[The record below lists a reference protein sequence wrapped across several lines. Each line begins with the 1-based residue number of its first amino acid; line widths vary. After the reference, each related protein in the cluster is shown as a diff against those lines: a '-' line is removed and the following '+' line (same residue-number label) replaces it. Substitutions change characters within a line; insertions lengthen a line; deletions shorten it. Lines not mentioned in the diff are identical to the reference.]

1 MSIQLKPML
10 AVAAELD
17 KLKYPLLASVKYDG
31 IRAIMQ
37 DGNLLSRKLK
47 PIPNHYVREVL
58 EAVLPDGVD
67 GELLV
72 VNGTFNSCQS
82 AFMSQD
88 GEPHFQYHMFDFVT
102 DSLTEP
108 ASARLMKLQDM
119 VAALIIKE
127 PFLANVLVVVDQKY
141 ITNETELMAFEEE
154 SVAAGWEGIMVRSIN
169 GKYKCGRS
177 TLNEGLLLKIK
188 RWTQSEGIVLS
199 VEEQMR
205 NDNEAEIDELGHTKR
220 SSHQAGM
227 VPAGTLGK
235 FIVKEI
241 GTDIVLGVGTGVG
254 MTKELRQAIWNERD
268 KYIGKI
274 VSFKSQAS
282 GQKDAPRFPI
292 WVGFRNIDD
301 LGE

>member
-17 KLKYPLLASVKYDG
+17 RLKYPLLASVKYDG

-37 DGNLLSRKLK
+37 DGQLLSRKLK
-47 PIPNHYVREVL
+47 PIPNNYVREVL
-58 EAVLPDGVD
+58 EGSLPDGVD

-72 VNGTFNSCQS
+72 VGGTFNNCQS
-82 AFMSQD
+82 AFMRQT
-88 GEPHFQYHMFDFVT
+88 GEPNFEYHMFDYVT

-119 VAALIIKE
+119 VAALIIKH
-127 PFLANVLVVVDQKY
+127 PFLANVLVVVEQKY
-141 ITNETELMAFEEE
+141 ITNETELMEFEEKC
-154 SVAAGWEGIMVRSIN
+154 VAENFEGIMVRSID
-169 GKYKCGRS
+169 GRYKCGRS

-188 RWTQSEGIVLS
+188 RWTQSEGIILS

-227 VPAGTLGK
+227 TPAGTLGK
-235 FIVKEI
+235 FIVREI
-241 GTDIVLGVGTGVG
+241 GTDITLGVGTGVG
-254 MTKELRQAIWNERD
+254 MTKELRQAIWNEKD

-274 VSFKSQAS
+274 VSFKSQTS

-292 WVGFRNIDD
+292 WCGFRHTDD